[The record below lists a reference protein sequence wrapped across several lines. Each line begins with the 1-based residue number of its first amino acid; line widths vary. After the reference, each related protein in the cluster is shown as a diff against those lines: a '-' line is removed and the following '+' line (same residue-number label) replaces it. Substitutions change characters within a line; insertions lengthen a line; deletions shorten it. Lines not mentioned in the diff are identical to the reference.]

1 MIADTVGGLLRQQAR
16 DLGEAAFLRFRAGDL
31 TYREVT
37 ERSHD
42 YAAGLRQLGVSESDS
57 VAMLLPNCADLVL
70 LWFAAN
76 LLGAIA
82 APLNTAFRGSLLAH
96 VLNLSRA
103 RILIVDE
110 PMLGAVA
117 EVAGQLSSIT
127 HLVIKGDHDSG
138 TVGSLTCT
146 PLAALGRPGVGQEL
160 GHAVPAGSSDAA
172 ILLATSGTTGRSK
185 LCELS
190 HRYAIRQAELL
201 AQNLRLTA
209 DDVLYCP
216 FPLFHLDAAILTVL
230 PALVLGGVAA
240 IGERFSVSGFWPEV
254 RSFGATV
261 FDFMGATL
269 TLLHRSPAAAGEHD
283 NPVRLAWGVPVPAF
297 AAEFESRFGLRLV
310 ELYGSTDA
318 GIPVY
323 EPLDEPRRPGS
334 CGRPIPAYDVR
345 LFDDQDNEV
354 KAGAVGEIVIRPQE
368 PDLMATG
375 YYGLPEQT
383 LAARR
388 NLWFHTGD
396 LARSD
401 DDGYLYFAG
410 RLSDAIRRRGENVSA
425 FEVEEVLIGHADVL
439 DAAAFAVPS
448 DLTEDEI
455 MVAVVAR
462 PGHTVSF
469 ESLAAY
475 CQDRLAR
482 HMIPRYFELL
492 AELPR
497 TPTEKVQKRALMA
510 RGVTATTWDRER
522 ALGRRET
529 PARLP

>member
-1 MIADTVGGLLRQQAR
+1 MITATIGGLLRQQAQ
-16 DLGEAAFLRFRAGDL
+16 DLGDRTFLRFRAGDL
-31 TYREVT
+31 TYRAAN
-37 ERSHD
+37 ERSASF
-42 YAAGLRQLGVSESDS
+42 AAGLRELGVSARDP
-57 VAMLLPNCADLVL
+57 VAMLLPNCAELVL
-70 LWFAAN
+70 LWFATN

-82 APLNTAFRGSLLAH
+82 APLNTAFRGPLPAH
-96 VLNLSRA
+96 VLNQSRA
-103 RILIVDE
+103 RVLIVDDQ
-110 PMLGAVA
+110 LIGAVA
-117 EVAGQLSSIT
+117 EISSELRFIT
-127 HLVIKGDHDSG
+127 HLVIRGDHGRG
-138 TVGSLTCT
+138 TIGLPTCT
-146 PLAALGRPGVGQEL
+146 PLAALGRPDGSREMARPG
-160 GHAVPAGSSDAA
+160 PAGPSDAA

-201 AQNLRLTA
+201 AENLRLTA
-209 DDVLYCP
+209 SDVLYCP
-216 FPLFHLDAAILTVL
+216 FPLFHLDAAILTVM

-240 IGERFSVSGFWPEV
+240 IGERFSVSAFWPEV

-269 TLLHRSPAAAGEHD
+269 TLLHRSPALTGDHD

-297 AAEFESRFGLRLV
+297 APEFEDRFGLRLV

-323 EPLDEPRRPGS
+323 EPLDEPRRAGS

-354 KAGAVGEIVIRPQE
+354 KAGAVGEIVIRPGE
-368 PDLMATG
+368 PDLMAAG
-375 YYGLPEQT
+375 YYGMPEQT

-388 NLWFHTGD
+388 GLWFHTGD

-401 DDGYLYFAG
+401 KDGYLYFAG
-410 RLSDAIRRRGENVSA
+410 RRTDAIRRRGENISA
-425 FEVEEVLIGHADVL
+425 FEVEEVLSSHQDVL

-455 MVAVVAR
+455 MVAVVPR
-462 PGHTVSF
+462 PGRTVSF
-469 ESLAAY
+469 ESLVAY
-475 CQDRLAR
+475 CQGQLAR
-482 HMIPRYFELL
+482 HMVPRYFDLL

-497 TPTEKVQKRALMA
+497 TPTEKVEKHALIKR
-510 RGVTATTWDRER
+510 GITATTWDRER
-522 ALGRRET
+522 VIGRRREDADT
-529 PARLP
+529 